1 MGTGSS
7 GNYGNTKG
15 ATNSQSQNN
24 AFSRNVQ
31 TASQKYRLTQ
41 SGYFGN
47 KGKNSRVI
55 ESKNPVATSK
65 DFYSLLSKG
74 GKKSKLA
81 NGKGVQT
88 VFPDGTR
95 IVYRVKTSTPN
106 SPAVDISVSIVSL
119 VKRQKIHFVKE
130 D

>member
-31 TASQKYRLTQ
+31 AASQKYRLTQ

-55 ESKNPVATSK
+55 KSKNPVATSK

-74 GKKSKLA
+74 GKESKLA

-106 SPAVDISVSIVSL
+106 SPAVDISVSIVSP